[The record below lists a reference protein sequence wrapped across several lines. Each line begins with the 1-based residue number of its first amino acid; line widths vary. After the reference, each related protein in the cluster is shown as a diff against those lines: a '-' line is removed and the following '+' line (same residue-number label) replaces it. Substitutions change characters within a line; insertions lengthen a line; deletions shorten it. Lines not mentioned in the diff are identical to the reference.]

1 MQLKLKATCQD
12 TMGKLLK
19 LLDYEFEVFWKYSEN
34 NPIKCSEKSKERKKE
49 RRLKFE

>member
-19 LLDYEFEVFWKYSEN
+19 LLDYEFEVFWKYSEKRGGDLN
-34 NPIKCSEKSKERKKE
+34 LNR
-49 RRLKFE
+49 